1 MISKFCF
8 DFQMRRFK
16 KVERR
21 NDERVQKMARE
32 SVKGRARQNWAN
44 WTCNVQTQRES
55 NYAEL

>member
-32 SVKGRARQNWAN
+32 SVKWRARQNWAN
-44 WTCNVQTQRES
+44 WTCNEQNQRES